1 MDISEEIDESGFAL
15 RSVDE
20 VDLSWVEDFVNF
32 DVFLML
38 EYVLKSF
45 GSDEFFEFSVLSREF
60 S

>member
-1 MDISEEIDESGFAL
+1 MDISEEIDESGFAV

-32 DVFLML
+32 DVLLMF

-45 GSDEFFEFSVLSREF
+45 GGDEFFEFG
-60 S
+60 